1 MNEWTNESY
10 FLRRTKFFVRITWT
24 QYVVD
29 VGLQLLPSWIYI
41 LNANHKYAHKRFQFD
56 FIKAILFTNQ
66 EDDVNIILKFDRD
79 LVGQLDFTVNKILM
93 FKYNVVLYA

>member
-1 MNEWTNESY
+1 MNEWKLLFAPNEVFCSY
-10 FLRRTKFFVRITWT
+10 HMNAICRRRLPTAAT
-24 QYVVD
+24 
-29 VGLQLLPSWIYI
+29 PSWIYI

-66 EDDVNIILKFDRD
+66 DSDVNIILKFDRD
-79 LVGQLDFTVNKILM
+79 LVGQLDFTVDKILM